1 MKQNEKFYCIQEAQ
15 VNDFIK
21 NFIHKDDIQI
31 VLLIVN
37 IVGLYYYE
45 GKI

>member
-1 MKQNEKFYCIQEAQ
+1 MKQSEKFYDIQEAQ

-21 NFIHKDDIQI
+21 NFMYKDDIQI

-45 GKI
+45 RKM